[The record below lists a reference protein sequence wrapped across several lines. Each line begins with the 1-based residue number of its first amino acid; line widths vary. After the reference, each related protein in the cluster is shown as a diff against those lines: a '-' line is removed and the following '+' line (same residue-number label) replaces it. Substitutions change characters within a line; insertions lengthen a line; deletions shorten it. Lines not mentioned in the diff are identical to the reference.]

1 MDLQEDFREEDNL
14 EEGESNSQESEFQEN
29 DYNFKEG
36 DKVNLVIETETGLGY
51 TVLINEEFDGLLFRS
66 EVFQELEENM
76 EVVGYIKN
84 IREDGKIDV
93 SLRPQGF
100 RNVIGSD
107 VDKVLA
113 RLKDSREGFILI
125 TDKSSPDSIRFHMK
139 MSKKAFKKAVGNLYK
154 QKLIVIKEDRIELV

>member
-1 MDLQEDFREEDNL
+1 MDLQEDFREGEENFQ
-14 EEGESNSQESEFQEN
+14 EGEENSQEQEM
-29 DYNFKEG
+29 YLKEG

-51 TVLINEEFDGLLFRS
+51 TVLINEEYDGLLFRS

-76 EVVGYIKN
+76 EVTGYIKN

-107 VDKVLA
+107 VEKVLA
-113 RLKDSREGFILI
+113 KLKDSREGFILI

-154 QKLIVIKEDRIELV
+154 QKLIVIEEDRIVLVK

>member
-1 MDLQEDFREEDNL
+1 MSIQDDDFEEVEMNL
-14 EEGESNSQESEFQEN
+14 
-29 DYNFKEG
+29 KEG
-36 DKVNLVIETETGLGY
+36 DKVNLIIETESALGY

-100 RNVIGSD
+100 RNVIDSD
-107 VDKVLA
+107 VDKVLTK
-113 RLKDSREGFILI
+113 LKNSREGFLLL

-154 QKLIVIKEDRIELV
+154 QKLILIKDDRIELL

>member
-1 MDLQEDFREEDNL
+1 MGLQEDLQEGKDNL
-14 EEGESNSQESEFQEN
+14 QEGENNSEAQQMNLQEGE
-29 DYNFKEG
+29 
-36 DKVNLVIETETGLGY
+36 KVSLIIETETGLGY

-66 EVFQELEENM
+66 EVFQDLEENM
-76 EVVGYIKN
+76 EVTGYIKN

-100 RNVIGSD
+100 RNVIDSD

-113 RLKDSREGFILI
+113 KLKDSRDGFILI

-154 QKLIVIKEDRIELV
+154 QKLIVIKEDRIELI

>member
-1 MDLQEDFREEDNL
+1 MDLQEHDDFEETEMNL
-14 EEGESNSQESEFQEN
+14 
-29 DYNFKEG
+29 KEG
-36 DKVNLVIETETGLGY
+36 DKVQLIIETESAIGY

-76 EVVGYIKN
+76 EVTGYIKN

-107 VDKVLA
+107 VEKVLDK
-113 RLKDSREGFILI
+113 LKSSREGFILI

-154 QKLIVIKEDRIELV
+154 QKLIVIKEDRIELVK

>member
-1 MDLQEDFREEDNL
+1 MGLQEDLREGEDNLQDGEENL
-14 EEGESNSQESEFQEN
+14 EEGAMNL
-29 DYNFKEG
+29 KEG
-36 DKVNLVIETETGLGY
+36 EKVSLIIETETGLGY

-76 EVVGYIKN
+76 EVVGYVKN

-100 RNVIGSD
+100 RNVIDSD

-154 QKLIVIKEDRIELV
+154 QKLILIKEDRIELVK

>member
-1 MDLQEDFREEDNL
+1 MGLQEDLQESEDNL
-14 EEGESNSQESEFQEN
+14 QDGENNSEAQEISLKEGE
-29 DYNFKEG
+29 
-36 DKVNLVIETETGLGY
+36 KVNLIIETETGLGY

-76 EVVGYIKN
+76 EVTGYVKN

-100 RNVIGSD
+100 RNVIDSD

-113 RLKDSREGFILI
+113 RLKDSKEGFILI

>member
-1 MDLQEDFREEDNL
+1 MGLQEDLQEGEDNL
-14 EEGESNSQESEFQEN
+14 QDGENNSEAQEINLKEGE
-29 DYNFKEG
+29 
-36 DKVNLVIETETGLGY
+36 KVNLIIETETGLGY

-76 EVVGYIKN
+76 EVTGYVKN

-100 RNVIGSD
+100 RNVIDSD

-113 RLKDSREGFILI
+113 RLKDSKEGFILI

>member
-1 MDLQEDFREEDNL
+1 MDLQDDL
-14 EEGESNSQESEFQEN
+14 KEGEMDLQI
-29 DYNFKEG
+29 G
-36 DKVNLVIETETGLGY
+36 DKVHLVIETESALGF

-66 EVFQELEENM
+66 EIFQELEENM

-100 RNVIGSD
+100 RNVIDSD

-113 RLKDSREGFILI
+113 KLKNSREGFLLL
-125 TDKSSPDSIRFHMK
+125 TDKSSPDSIRFHLK

-154 QKLIVIKEDRIELV
+154 QKLILIKDDRIELL

>member
-1 MDLQEDFREEDNL
+1 MGLQEDLREGEDNL
-14 EEGESNSQESEFQEN
+14 QDGEDNLQEGAMNLKEGE
-29 DYNFKEG
+29 
-36 DKVNLVIETETGLGY
+36 KVNLIIETETGLGY

-76 EVVGYIKN
+76 EVVGYVKN

-100 RNVIGSD
+100 RNVIDSD

-154 QKLIVIKEDRIELV
+154 QKLIVIKEDRIELVK

>member
-1 MDLQEDFREEDNL
+1 MDSQEDLYEGEENLQEDENNSEEVDMYL
-14 EEGESNSQESEFQEN
+14 
-29 DYNFKEG
+29 KEG

-76 EVVGYIKN
+76 EVVGYIKQ

-100 RNVIGSD
+100 RNVIDSD
-107 VDKVLA
+107 VDKVLTK
-113 RLKDSREGFILI
+113 LKESREGFLLL

-139 MSKKAFKKAVGNLYK
+139 MSKKAFKKAVGNLYR
-154 QKLIVIKEDRIELV
+154 QKLILIKEDRIELV

>member
-1 MDLQEDFREEDNL
+1 MGLQEDLQEGEDNL
-14 EEGESNSQESEFQEN
+14 HEGEENSQEQEM
-29 DYNFKEG
+29 YLQEG
-36 DKVNLVIETETGLGY
+36 DKVQLVIETETGLGY

-76 EVVGYIKN
+76 EVTGYVKN

-100 RNVIGSD
+100 RNVINSD

-154 QKLIVIKEDRIELV
+154 QKLIVIKEDRIELVK

>member
-1 MDLQEDFREEDNL
+1 MDLQE
-14 EEGESNSQESEFQEN
+14 GENDFQEN

-36 DKVNLVIETETGLGY
+36 DKVNLIIETETGLGY

-66 EVFQELEENM
+66 EVFQDLEENM
-76 EVVGYIKN
+76 EVTGYIKN

-100 RNVIGSD
+100 RNVIDAD
-107 VDKVLA
+107 VEKVLEK
-113 RLKDSREGFILI
+113 LKNSKEGFVLL

-139 MSKKAFKKAVGNLYK
+139 MSKKAFKKAVGNLYRK
-154 QKLIVIKEDRIELV
+154 KVIVIKEDRIELLK

>member
-1 MDLQEDFREEDNL
+1 MGLQEDLQEGEDNL
-14 EEGESNSQESEFQEN
+14 REGEENSQEPEMYLQ
-29 DYNFKEG
+29 EG
-36 DKVNLVIETETGLGY
+36 DKVQLVIETETGLGY

-76 EVVGYIKN
+76 EVTGYIKN

-100 RNVIGSD
+100 RNVINSD

-154 QKLIVIKEDRIELV
+154 QKLIVIKEDRIELVK

>member
-1 MDLQEDFREEDNL
+1 MDLHEEENNL
-14 EEGESNSQESEFQEN
+14 PESETNSQESEMNLQ
-29 DYNFKEG
+29 EG
-36 DKVNLVIETETGLGY
+36 DKVNLIIETETGLGY

-107 VDKVLA
+107 VDKVLEK
-113 RLKDSREGFILI
+113 LKNSKEGFLML

-154 QKLIVIKEDRIELV
+154 QQLIEIQEDRIQLKA